1 MAAICPACKGTET
14 RLVRPVRAKASE
26 LCRIECAGCRRF
38 VGWAEDNTQNPATL
52 TKTAIPLPA
61 GRPPGDPAP
70 GPRGAALGRRR
81 PAPEAW
87 LYVSKQL
94 DLEWLPN
101 APLWAAAVIR
111 LGERWFYRLT
121 PDVVAWLE
129 GAGPQL
135 EAHVLAG
142 KAGRDQVDAY
152 VAAMLEVWRF
162 AREAFEPAELA
173 EARAVRTPRLPEVP
187 AIPTP

>member
-38 VGWAEDNTQNPATL
+38 VGWAEGNTGKEVIAT
-52 TKTAIPLPA
+52 KSAIPLPA
-61 GRPPGDPAP
+61 GQPPAVPAP
-70 GPRGAALGRRR
+70 APRDPTPAPRGT
-81 PAPEAW
+81 PPEAW
-87 LYVSKQL
+87 LYVSKKL
-94 DLEWLPN
+94 DAEWLPN
-101 APLWAAAVIR
+101 APLWAAAVVR

-129 GAGPQL
+129 AAGPPL
-135 EAHVLAG
+135 EAQVLAG
-142 KAGRDQVDAY
+142 KAGRDQADAY
-152 VAAMLEVWRF
+152 VAAMNEVWRF
-162 AREAFEPAELA
+162 AREVFEPAELA

-187 AIPTP
+187 AIPAP